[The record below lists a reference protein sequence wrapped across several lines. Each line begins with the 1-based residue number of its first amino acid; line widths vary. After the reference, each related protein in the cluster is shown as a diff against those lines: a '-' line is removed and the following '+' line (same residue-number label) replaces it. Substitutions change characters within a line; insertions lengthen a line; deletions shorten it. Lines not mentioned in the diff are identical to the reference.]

1 MKKKSLLSVSL
12 AFALL
17 FTLFGALN
25 IGLYATDIPD
35 PEIYYSD
42 EKVDGVT
49 AYWYDEMHL
58 YSYDEALAAGV
69 PEGFTGDV
77 LALRSSDGGH
87 VGITLDY
94 SGRCIDVESI
104 TFRVWCSANTREFR
118 ITDSAGNDW
127 IVRVVPEA
135 TEKWIE
141 ITLTEKGE
149 NIYSGKSFTDLGDA
163 EGFFKPVNMGF
174 RFTDSA
180 DTTVYIDYTNFNHK
194 PLDKEPPVIKYDGD
208 TVIRTTAGKELSVDV
223 TAFDE
228 YDGESIQPEYI
239 FSGGALDENGLLVE
253 GEHSCTVRFTDYAG
267 NVSEIELTVI
277 VEAQDVTAPA
287 LSWAPD
293 AIFANTGMRP
303 VLDITAQ
310 DDKDGEIAPTLTWSE
325 GALDARGRLVAG
337 EHTLTV
343 TAVDKTG
350 NKTEKVIPVKVT
362 NGMPS

>member
-1 MKKKSLLSVSL
+1 MKKRNILSVAL
-12 AFALL
+12 TLALL
-17 FTLFGALN
+17 LALLGAFN
-25 IGLYATDIPD
+25 IGLYATDIPE

-49 AYWYDEMHL
+49 AYWYDEMHH
-58 YSYDEALAAGV
+58 YSYDEAIAAGV

-77 LALRSSDGGH
+77 LALRASHGGN

-94 SGRCIDVESI
+94 SGRCVDVESI

-127 IVRVVPEA
+127 IARVVPEA

-141 ITLTEKGE
+141 ITLTENGD
-149 NIYSGKSFTDLGDA
+149 NIYSGKSFTDLGDS

-180 DTTVYIDYTNFNHK
+180 DTTVYIDYTSFNHK
-194 PLDKEPPVIKYDGD
+194 PLDTEPPVIKYDGD
-208 TVIRTTAGKELSVDV
+208 TVIKTTAGKELSVDA

-228 YDGESIQPEYI
+228 YEGESIKPEYI
-239 FSGGALDENGLLVE
+239 FSEGALDGSGLLVE

-267 NVSEIELTVI
+267 NFSEIKLTII
-277 VEAQDVTAPA
+277 VEAQDVTAPT

-293 AIFANTGMRP
+293 AIYANTGMRP

-325 GALDARGRLVAG
+325 GAFDARGRLVAG

-362 NGMPS
+362 GGMPS